1 MNNRTRRQQLLD
13 YARRLNSDGLSTG
26 QSGNISLRCETG
38 LLITP
43 SGIDYAEM
51 NTDDMVLLN
60 NDGTLAGEQQRA
72 PSSEWHFHCDLYRAR
87 PDIQAVV
94 HAHPTFCTA
103 LACTG
108 RDIPAFHYMVAIA
121 GGDTIPLAPYALFG
135 SEALS
140 SHIVNALSYRQACL
154 LANHGM
160 VSLGFDLPSAFK
172 LATEVEEL
180 ARQYCAALAI
190 GDVNIL
196 TSSQMTEV
204 IGRFSTYGQR
214 V

>member
-72 PSSEWHFHCDLYRAR
+72 PSSEWHFHCDLYEQDRIFR
-87 PDIQAVV
+87 RWFT
-94 HAHPTFCTA
+94 PTRLFA
-103 LACTG
+103 PLW
-108 RDIPAFHYMVAIA
+108 PAPA
-121 GGDTIPLAPYALFG
+121 GKFPPFTIW
-135 SEALS
+135 
-140 SHIVNALSYRQACL
+140 
-154 LANHGM
+154 
-160 VSLGFDLPSAFK
+160 SL
-172 LATEVEEL
+172 
-180 ARQYCAALAI
+180 
-190 GDVNIL
+190 
-196 TSSQMTEV
+196 
-204 IGRFSTYGQR
+204 
-214 V
+214 